1 MPSDRHYRIPS
12 VTVTHKSGISV
23 TVDRERSWHQSVKR
37 ALRILKARLYAR
49 NKGLA
54 TLDQSNL
61 EQVKL
66 VEVRKGQFAGE
77 IKIEDSWYTITEETG
92 NEDNQTGR
100 APRR

>member
-1 MPSDRHYRIPS
+1 MPSDSRYRIPS
-12 VTVTHKSGISV
+12 ITVTHKSGLAV

-66 VEVRKGQFAGE
+66 VEVQKGQFAVE
-77 IKIEDSWYTITEETG
+77 IKIDDSWYTVTEDTG
-92 NEDNQTGR
+92 NEDN
-100 APRR
+100 